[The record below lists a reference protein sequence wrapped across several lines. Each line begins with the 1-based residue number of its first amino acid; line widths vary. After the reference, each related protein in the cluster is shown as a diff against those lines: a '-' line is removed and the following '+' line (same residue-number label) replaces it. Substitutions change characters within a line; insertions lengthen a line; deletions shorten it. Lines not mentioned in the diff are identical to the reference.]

1 MTVSDS
7 NGFVIAA
14 YVVMWVG
21 LIGYGLRLHRVYRDA
36 RRRLDEALRDRRS
49 A

>member
-1 MTVSDS
+1 MAES
-7 NGFVIAA
+7 NGYLVAA

-21 LIGYGLRLHRVYRDA
+21 LIGYALKLHRVYRDA
-36 RRRLDEALRDRRS
+36 ERRLDEASREGQERN

>member
-1 MTVSDS
+1 MSDS

-21 LIGYGLRLHRVYRDA
+21 LVGFAIRLHRVFRDS
-36 RRRLDEALRDRRS
+36 RRRLDDASRDGRMT
-49 A
+49 

>member
-1 MTVSDS
+1 MSET

-21 LIGYGLRLHRVYRDA
+21 LIGYGVRLHRVYRETQ
-36 RRRLDEALRDRRS
+36 RRFDEALREGTGRNT
-49 A
+49 